1 MLSPLALGYTGGQA
15 LSLMEAGTNG
25 ISAYM
30 LGRLSRLFDVP
41 LGAFYANT
49 GILTQTARTPA
60 SFDEFKALW
69 PEEAGL
75 AEILWQM
82 YSAYQE
88 RVRQPARAIA
98 RLSVGAEPE

>member
-41 LGAFYANT
+41 LGAFYAN
-49 GILTQTARTPA
+49 GGGGHRHAWNVLR
-60 SFDEFKALW
+60 S
-69 PEEAGL
+69 
-75 AEILWQM
+75 
-82 YSAYQE
+82 
-88 RVRQPARAIA
+88 VRPMQPGRYP
-98 RLSVGAEPE
+98 V